1 MSAPKWTPAQRAAI
15 EDRGGTLLVSAAAG
29 SGKTAVLV
37 ERAVRLITDAA
48 HPVAADRLLIVTFTR
63 AAAEELRGRIAVRL
77 AAEAAAHPESAYLRR
92 QRLLLGRAN
101 ICTIDAFCMQLLKRY
116 FAELGLPPDFE
127 LADDAKAYTLRQ
139 NALSA
144 VLEELYEDADFC
156 AFASLYGRARSDAS
170 AAAAVL
176 GLYDFSRTLPHP
188 AAALQSICA
197 AYESGQPLGQT
208 AWGRTLLENAGR
220 AARSALRLL
229 DAAKGIV
236 AQEPELANYAPALD
250 SDAAFFAA
258 LLEYI
263 GAGRWDSAAVYT
275 AEYKPPAFKAVRGYQ
290 SPGMNAVK
298 ALRAAAKD
306 AAERLKKDVFL
317 CTEAEFEED
326 RARIAPMAAAL
337 ARGAKAFGA
346 RLYED
351 KLAEKAL
358 EYSDFEH
365 LALELLCGENGEKTA
380 VARTV
385 SRGFDAVLVDEYQDT
400 NALQA
405 LLYQCLANDDGSNLF
420 FVGDVKQSIY
430 RFRLASPEIFIG
442 KRGGFAPYTPGGPH
456 PATVTLGH
464 NFRSAGNI
472 IDQINDVFACVMSRT
487 VGDVD
492 YNGDEMLVRG
502 ADDGYDGGPMELDIV
517 DMSGGDTAMGDAG
530 AVADAV
536 ERLVKEGFAVREK
549 GGGTRRCGYGDIC
562 VLLRS
567 RARFGL
573 YAAEFARRG
582 IPSFADTGESPLT
595 STEVSPVL
603 SLLRVIDN
611 PGQDV
616 HLAAALVSVMFSFT
630 PDDLTRLRLL
640 APRGSLYAALLK
652 SEEPKAQAFLETLRA
667 LRRLAATA
675 SGEELC
681 GEIFA
686 RTHYFAAV
694 GAMENGP
701 ARRSFTKRG

>member
-1 MSAPKWTPAQRAAI
+1 M
-15 EDRGGTLLVSAAAG
+15 
-29 SGKTAVLV
+29 
-37 ERAVRLITDAA
+37 
-48 HPVAADRLLIVTFTR
+48 
-63 AAAEELRGRIAVRL
+63 
-77 AAEAAAHPESAYLRR
+77 
-92 QRLLLGRAN
+92 
-101 ICTIDAFCMQLLKRY
+101 
-116 FAELGLPPDFE
+116 
-127 LADDAKAYTLRQ
+127 
-139 NALSA
+139 
-144 VLEELYEDADFC
+144 
-156 AFASLYGRARSDAS
+156 
-170 AAAAVL
+170 
-176 GLYDFSRTLPHP
+176 
-188 AAALQSICA
+188 
-197 AYESGQPLGQT
+197 GQT

-442 KRGGFAPYTPGGPH
+442 KRGG
-456 PATVTLGH
+456 L
-464 NFRSAGNI
+464 
-472 IDQINDVFACVMSRT
+472 
-487 VGDVD
+487 
-492 YNGDEMLVRG
+492 
-502 ADDGYDGGPMELDIV
+502 
-517 DMSGGDTAMGDAG
+517 
-530 AVADAV
+530 
-536 ERLVKEGFAVREK
+536 RLIR
-549 GGGTRRCGYGDIC
+549 
-562 VLLRS
+562 
-567 RARFGL
+567 
-573 YAAEFARRG
+573 
-582 IPSFADTGESPLT
+582 P
-595 STEVSPVL
+595 
-603 SLLRVIDN
+603 
-611 PGQDV
+611 
-616 HLAAALVSVMFSFT
+616 AAL
-630 PDDLTRLRLL
+630 TRPPSPW
-640 APRGSLYAALLK
+640 ATTSAA
-652 SEEPKAQAFLETLRA
+652 RA
-667 LRRLAATA
+667 ISST
-675 SGEELC
+675 
-681 GEIFA
+681 
-686 RTHYFAAV
+686 
-694 GAMENGP
+694 
-701 ARRSFTKRG
+701 RSMMCLPV

>member
-77 AAEAAAHPESAYLRR
+77 AAEATAHPESAYLRR

-144 VLEELYEDADFC
+144 VLEELYEDAEFC

-351 KLAEKAL
+351 KLAERHWSTAIL
-358 EYSDFEH
+358 SIWH
-365 LALELLCGENGEKTA
+365 WSCCAVKTA
-380 VARTV
+380 KKRLWPARCPAGST
-385 SRGFDAVLVDEYQDT
+385 RCLWT
-400 NALQA
+400 NIRIPMP
-405 LLYQCLANDDGSNLF
+405 CR
-420 FVGDVKQSIY
+420 
-430 RFRLASPEIFIG
+430 RFCISASPTTT
-442 KRGGFAPYTPGGPH
+442 APTCFLW
-456 PATVTLGH
+456 AT
-464 NFRSAGNI
+464 
-472 IDQINDVFACVMSRT
+472 
-487 VGDVD
+487 
-492 YNGDEMLVRG
+492 
-502 ADDGYDGGPMELDIV
+502 
-517 DMSGGDTAMGDAG
+517 
-530 AVADAV
+530 
-536 ERLVKEGFAVREK
+536 
-549 GGGTRRCGYGDIC
+549 
-562 VLLRS
+562 
-567 RARFGL
+567 
-573 YAAEFARRG
+573 
-582 IPSFADTGESPLT
+582 
-595 STEVSPVL
+595 
-603 SLLRVIDN
+603 
-611 PGQDV
+611 
-616 HLAAALVSVMFSFT
+616 
-630 PDDLTRLRLL
+630 
-640 APRGSLYAALLK
+640 
-652 SEEPKAQAFLETLRA
+652 
-667 LRRLAATA
+667 
-675 SGEELC
+675 
-681 GEIFA
+681 
-686 RTHYFAAV
+686 
-694 GAMENGP
+694 
-701 ARRSFTKRG
+701 

>member
-156 AFASLYGRARSDAS
+156 AFAHCIWPRLQRRQRACRG
-170 AAAAVL
+170 V
-176 GLYDFSRTLPHP
+176 GGCMDFSRTLPHP

-326 RARIAPMAAAL
+326 RARIAPMALLWPKWAA
-337 ARGAKAFGA
+337 AFWGAVCTK
-346 RLYED
+346 D

-358 EYSDFEH
+358 STVDFEH

-385 SRGFDAVLVDEYQDT
+385 SRGSDAVFVDEYQDT
-400 NALQA
+400 TVLQA

-442 KRGGFAPYTPGGPH
+442 KRGGFAPYTPGGPSPGHRH
-456 PATVTLGH
+456 PGPQLPQRGQYH
-464 NFRSAGNI
+464 RP
-472 IDQINDVFACVMSRT
+472 DQ
-487 VGDVD
+487 
-492 YNGDEMLVRG
+492 
-502 ADDGYDGGPMELDIV
+502 
-517 DMSGGDTAMGDAG
+517 
-530 AVADAV
+530 
-536 ERLVKEGFAVREK
+536 
-549 GGGTRRCGYGDIC
+549 
-562 VLLRS
+562 
-567 RARFGL
+567 
-573 YAAEFARRG
+573 
-582 IPSFADTGESPLT
+582 
-595 STEVSPVL
+595 
-603 SLLRVIDN
+603 
-611 PGQDV
+611 
-616 HLAAALVSVMFSFT
+616 
-630 PDDLTRLRLL
+630 
-640 APRGSLYAALLK
+640 
-652 SEEPKAQAFLETLRA
+652 
-667 LRRLAATA
+667 
-675 SGEELC
+675 
-681 GEIFA
+681 
-686 RTHYFAAV
+686 
-694 GAMENGP
+694 
-701 ARRSFTKRG
+701 

>member
-1 MSAPKWTPAQRAAI
+1 M
-15 EDRGGTLLVSAAAG
+15 
-29 SGKTAVLV
+29 KTA
-37 ERAVRLITDAA
+37 
-48 HPVAADRLLIVTFTR
+48 
-63 AAAEELRGRIAVRL
+63 
-77 AAEAAAHPESAYLRR
+77 
-92 QRLLLGRAN
+92 
-101 ICTIDAFCMQLLKRY
+101 K
-116 FAELGLPPDFE
+116 
-127 LADDAKAYTLRQ
+127 
-139 NALSA
+139 
-144 VLEELYEDADFC
+144 
-156 AFASLYGRARSDAS
+156 
-170 AAAAVL
+170 
-176 GLYDFSRTLPHP
+176 
-188 AAALQSICA
+188 
-197 AYESGQPLGQT
+197 
-208 AWGRTLLENAGR
+208 
-220 AARSALRLL
+220 
-229 DAAKGIV
+229 
-236 AQEPELANYAPALD
+236 
-250 SDAAFFAA
+250 
-258 LLEYI
+258 
-263 GAGRWDSAAVYT
+263 
-275 AEYKPPAFKAVRGYQ
+275 
-290 SPGMNAVK
+290 
-298 ALRAAAKD
+298 
-306 AAERLKKDVFL
+306 
-317 CTEAEFEED
+317 
-326 RARIAPMAAAL
+326 
-337 ARGAKAFGA
+337 
-346 RLYED
+346 
-351 KLAEKAL
+351 
-358 EYSDFEH
+358 
-365 LALELLCGENGEKTA
+365 KTA

-405 LLYQCLANDDGSNLF
+405 LLYQCLANDDGSTCF

-640 APRGSLYAALLK
+640 APRGSLYALLK
-652 SEEPKAQAFLETLRA
+652 SEEQRHRFLETLRA

-675 SGEELC
+675 SVEGC
-681 GEIFA
+681 AATI
-686 RTHYFAAV
+686 RPHTHYSRLWARWKTAPP
-694 GAMENGP
+694 GRRRCRRLRPGP
-701 ARRSFTKRG
+701 PVWTGRRGRGWPRSCGWWTAR

>member
-1 MSAPKWTPAQRAAI
+1 
-15 EDRGGTLLVSAAAG
+15 
-29 SGKTAVLV
+29 
-37 ERAVRLITDAA
+37 
-48 HPVAADRLLIVTFTR
+48 
-63 AAAEELRGRIAVRL
+63 
-77 AAEAAAHPESAYLRR
+77 
-92 QRLLLGRAN
+92 
-101 ICTIDAFCMQLLKRY
+101 MQLLKRY

-208 AWGRTLLENAGR
+208 AWGRTLLGKRRR

-250 SDAAFFAA
+250 SDAVFFAA

-456 PATVTLGH
+456 PGH
-464 NFRSAGNI
+464 CHPGPQLPQRGQYHRP
-472 IDQINDVFACVMSRT
+472 DQ
-487 VGDVD
+487 
-492 YNGDEMLVRG
+492 
-502 ADDGYDGGPMELDIV
+502 
-517 DMSGGDTAMGDAG
+517 
-530 AVADAV
+530 
-536 ERLVKEGFAVREK
+536 
-549 GGGTRRCGYGDIC
+549 
-562 VLLRS
+562 
-567 RARFGL
+567 
-573 YAAEFARRG
+573 
-582 IPSFADTGESPLT
+582 
-595 STEVSPVL
+595 
-603 SLLRVIDN
+603 
-611 PGQDV
+611 
-616 HLAAALVSVMFSFT
+616 
-630 PDDLTRLRLL
+630 
-640 APRGSLYAALLK
+640 
-652 SEEPKAQAFLETLRA
+652 
-667 LRRLAATA
+667 
-675 SGEELC
+675 
-681 GEIFA
+681 
-686 RTHYFAAV
+686 
-694 GAMENGP
+694 
-701 ARRSFTKRG
+701 